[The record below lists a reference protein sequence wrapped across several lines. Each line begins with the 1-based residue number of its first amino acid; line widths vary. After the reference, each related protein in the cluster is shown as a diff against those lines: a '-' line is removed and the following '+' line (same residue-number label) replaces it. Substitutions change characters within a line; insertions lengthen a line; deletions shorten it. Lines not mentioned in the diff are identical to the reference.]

1 MRVTDPDIEFQ
12 DPASPARPSGSGL
25 SYHKSRNRRRADVV
39 VRPISVGAPGAR
51 KATSASVPHN
61 VCAERSLPELLR
73 LSVVNVTMPARRLPK
88 WCRCRRCHTSAWPAA
103 AVVRRP
109 QIRDVVSWSLQAELH
124 SRRQTPLLNRRHM
137 ARTRESALRVA
148 A

>member
-12 DPASPARPSGSGL
+12 NPASPARPSGSGL

-39 VRPISVGAPGAR
+39 VRPISVGAR
-51 KATSASVPHN
+51 CSESHSRFSAHN

-88 WCRCRRCHTSAWPAA
+88 WCRCHISAWPAA

>member
-1 MRVTDPDIEFQ
+1 MPN
-12 DPASPARPSGSGL
+12 A
-25 SYHKSRNRRRADVV
+25 
-39 VRPISVGAPGAR
+39 
-51 KATSASVPHN
+51 PHN

-73 LSVVNVTMPARRLPK
+73 LRVVNVTMPARRLPK
-88 WCRCRRCHTSAWPAA
+88 WCRCRRCHISAWPAA

>member
-1 MRVTDPDIEFQ
+1 MP
-12 DPASPARPSGSGL
+12 
-25 SYHKSRNRRRADVV
+25 N
-39 VRPISVGAPGAR
+39 
-51 KATSASVPHN
+51 VPRN

-88 WCRCRRCHTSAWPAA
+88 WSLSYFGVAWPAA